1 VDRGVYNSPV
11 DEIYI
16 DFPTNLPVRTTL
28 SDFDYYQ
35 GVCGRATIGLS
46 YRITSNCLENFYG
59 YNCTQYCEP
68 GGQHYCNY
76 LGQSC
81 MDLNGTSN
89 CTSPAPE
96 TSEFHPNLILLIS
109 VQYSTHT
116 CSYHFAVCLWY
127 ASMMP
132 SLFQTLLFQ
141 TLCLKS
147 TLVTNQKAS
156 SGIHVF
162 TFNEVSCKECW
173 VLMYVSENI
182 PDRALPTG
190 FLVFCLVRRSIIYR

>member
-1 VDRGVYNSPV
+1 MDRGVYTSPV

-16 DFPTNLPVRTTL
+16 DFPTNLPVHTTL

-35 GVCGRATIGLS
+35 GVCGRATISLS

-96 TSEFHPNLILLIS
+96 TSEFHPDLILLIS
-109 VQYSTHT
+109 VQFFY
-116 CSYHFAVCLWY
+116 
-127 ASMMP
+127 P
-132 SLFQTLLFQ
+132 
-141 TLCLKS
+141 
-147 TLVTNQKAS
+147 
-156 SGIHVF
+156 HV
-162 TFNEVSCKECW
+162 
-173 VLMYVSENI
+173 
-182 PDRALPTG
+182 
-190 FLVFCLVRRSIIYR
+190 